1 MISVSVVIPAYNRAP
16 TIAEAIASARAQ
28 TRQPREIL
36 VVDDAFSD
44 NTAEIARAA
53 GARVILL
60 DRNAGC
66 ASARNEGLH
75 ASTGDAIAWLDSD
88 DYWEPNHIAVVAG
101 LLDQYPE
108 AGVASS
114 AVRLVGT
121 KSGVWAGNL
130 PDGPPSDVLR
140 RAFFDWLSPVITTI
154 TRRDALLAIGG
165 WAADERYALD
175 FYLWMKLARRNLF
188 VCTRE
193 VTANWRWHDSQLS
206 SSQKKQ
212 WLAQYVFRNR
222 MLAELEAD
230 GDTARV
236 DELSELF
243 RVIWTNDLQK
253 AWDEGRN
260 DWLKQLLKLA
270 SLVPNAPRDVR
281 RRWALRAAIPVRMR
295 PLLHD
300 VARVTRASLGGSSAA
315 QERG

>member
-1 MISVSVVIPAYNRAP
+1 MH
-16 TIAEAIASARAQ
+16 ARSH
-28 TRQPREIL
+28 REL
-36 VVDDAFSD
+36 A
-44 NTAEIARAA
+44 
-53 GARVILL
+53 
-60 DRNAGC
+60 
-66 ASARNEGLH
+66 
-75 ASTGDAIAWLDSD
+75 
-88 DYWEPNHIAVVAG
+88 
-101 LLDQYPE
+101 
-108 AGVASS
+108 VAS
-114 AVRLVGT
+114 
-121 KSGVWAGNL
+121 
-130 PDGPPSDVLR
+130 
-140 RAFFDWLSPVITTI
+140 
-154 TRRDALLAIGG
+154 
-165 WAADERYALD
+165 
-175 FYLWMKLARRNLF
+175 
-188 VCTRE
+188 
-193 VTANWRWHDSQLS
+193 DSQLS
-206 SSQKKQ
+206 SSQEKQ